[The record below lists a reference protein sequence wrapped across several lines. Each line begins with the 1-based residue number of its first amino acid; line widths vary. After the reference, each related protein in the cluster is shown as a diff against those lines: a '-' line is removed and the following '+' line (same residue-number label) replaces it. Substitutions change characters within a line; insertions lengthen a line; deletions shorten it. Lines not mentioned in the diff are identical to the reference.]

1 LKILLPKILTL
12 DFREKFMHQ
21 KNIVGAKSNDKKVKL
36 KYWMVCRNEMLII
49 GVKRKIFKLIL
60 E

>member
-1 LKILLPKILTL
+1 
-12 DFREKFMHQ
+12 MHQ

-49 GVKRKIFKLIL
+49 GVKRKNFNLIS